1 MPAENSAIIIGAG
14 IGGIATSIYL
24 ARQGYRVTVYE
35 KNAGPGGRCGQ
46 IVRDGHRFD
55 LGATIYLMPELYK
68 KAFESLGIEPRDNFK
83 TVPLET
89 LYKIYFEDAGPIEF
103 TTSPDKLKDQLEAI
117 EQGSYAR
124 AKQLIENGYRFFQL
138 ATSNLLG
145 KNFYHLFQFV
155 TLKNAWMLLK
165 LKTHLRHMQYI
176 RRFFKNP
183 HLQKAFTFQNIYV
196 GQDPYKAPAL
206 FAMLPAAELTEG
218 SLFPVGGMFSVTTK
232 LVSVAENLGVRFV
245 YNEPVAKIKTE
256 GRKATGIVLSN
267 GSTVRARVIVSNA
280 DLPYVYRELLPDK
293 RKSKHIDGLAY
304 SCSSIVLHWGL
315 DKRYPQL
322 AHHSVFLSGSYREN
336 LKKIFKEYSLSAN
349 PSFYIHAP
357 VTSDESAA
365 PAGHDTLSVVIP
377 AGHLNERRNHD
388 WNKLKNDA
396 RAGVIERLKKAGLTD
411 IDEHIKFEICYLPQ
425 TWKSIFNLTHGA
437 TFGSVAHH
445 IFQMGYFRP
454 HNRHGKYKNLYFT
467 GGSTHPGN
475 GIPLVLLSAR
485 LTSERIEK
493 ETGHE

>member
-1 MPAENSAIIIGAG
+1 M
-14 IGGIATSIYL
+14 
-24 ARQGYRVTVYE
+24 V
-35 KNAGPGGRCGQ
+35 
-46 IVRDGHRFD
+46 
-55 LGATIYLMPELYK
+55 
-68 KAFESLGIEPRDNFK
+68 
-83 TVPLET
+83 
-89 LYKIYFEDAGPIEF
+89 
-103 TTSPDKLKDQLEAI
+103 
-117 EQGSYAR
+117 
-124 AKQLIENGYRFFQL
+124 
-138 ATSNLLG
+138 
-145 KNFYHLFQFV
+145 
-155 TLKNAWMLLK
+155 
-165 LKTHLRHMQYI
+165 
-176 RRFFKNP
+176 
-183 HLQKAFTFQNIYV
+183 
-196 GQDPYKAPAL
+196 
-206 FAMLPAAELTEG
+206 PAAELTEG

-232 LVSVAENLGVRFV
+232 LLSVAENLGVRFV
-245 YNEPVAKIKTE
+245 YNEQVAKIKTE

-336 LKKIFKEYSLSAN
+336 LRKIFKEFSLSSN

-357 VTSDESAA
+357 VSSDKSAA
-365 PAGHDTLSVVIP
+365 PEGHDTLSVVIP
-377 AGHLNERRNHD
+377 AGHLNARHYHD

-396 RAGVIERLKKAGLTD
+396 RAAIIERLKKAGLTD

-454 HNRHGKYKNLYFT
+454 HNRHGKYKNLYFV

-475 GIPLVLLSAR
+475 GIPLVLLSAQ
-485 LTSERIEK
+485 LTSERIQK